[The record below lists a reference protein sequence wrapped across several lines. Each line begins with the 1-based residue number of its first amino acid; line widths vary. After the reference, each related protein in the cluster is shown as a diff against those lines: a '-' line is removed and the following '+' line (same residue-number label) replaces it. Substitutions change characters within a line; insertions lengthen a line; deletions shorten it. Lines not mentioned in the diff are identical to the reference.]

1 MPFYGI
7 DGADLILLVVF
18 FYVAYKL
25 LIRAKK
31 ESEDNN
37 D

>member
-25 LIRAKK
+25 YKRVKK
-31 ESEDNN
+31 EKDNE
-37 D
+37 

>member
-25 LIRAKK
+25 LMRAKK
-31 ESEDNN
+31 EKDNEK
-37 D
+37 